1 MKNMKLKFILF
12 FVTCLLILLPL
23 KAQAE
28 GNTPADIAD
37 KAGAYDIESPYL
49 TRDEIE
55 GRTSVNIFGKAAE
68 IIKDSFKDGCGAL
81 AGFGKIMAVVTLC
94 CVMQAMKAGK
104 GEELDLACGYISA
117 LAVSAVAFGVV
128 YRVFILVTA
137 SMESL
142 TLVMSSLLPIMSSL
156 FVMGGSPAAGA
167 ASAASLTLVLT
178 IISLLCTKLLM
189 PLLRTSFALCL
200 VGALPSGRDMSAV
213 TNFIKSLASTLLVFL
228 FTLMGTALYFQTSIA
243 AAGDN
248 YFSRSVRFA
257 SGIFIPIIGNMLGD
271 AVRTVMASVSL
282 VKATVGAA
290 GLVMILSVI
299 IPPLITVVLNK
310 LMLSLSS
317 ALAKAMGCEKEGALL
332 FDLCGILNILLAL
345 VAGAG
350 CVCIIALALFI
361 KTGVT

>member
-1 MKNMKLKFILF
+1 
-12 FVTCLLILLPL
+12 
-23 KAQAE
+23 
-28 GNTPADIAD
+28 
-37 KAGAYDIESPYL
+37 
-49 TRDEIE
+49 
-55 GRTSVNIFGKAAE
+55 
-68 IIKDSFKDGCGAL
+68 
-81 AGFGKIMAVVTLC
+81 
-94 CVMQAMKAGK
+94 MQAMKIGK
-104 GEELDLACGYISA
+104 GEELDTACGYISA
-117 LAVSAVAFGVV
+117 LALSAVAFGVV
-128 YRVFILVTA
+128 YNVFILVTA

-142 TLVMSSLLPIMSSL
+142 TVVMSSLLPIMGSL
-156 FVMGGSPAAGA
+156 FVMGGNGAAGA
-167 ASAASLTLVLT
+167 ATTASLTLVLT
-178 IISLLCTKLLM
+178 IISLLCTKLLL

-200 VGALPSGRDMSAV
+200 VGALPSGRDLSSV
-213 TNFIKSLASTLLVFL
+213 TNFIKSLATTLLISL
-228 FTLMGTALYFQTSIA
+228 FTLLGIALYFQTSIA

-257 SGIFIPIIGNMLGD
+257 SGVLIPIIGNMLGD
-271 AVRTVMASVSL
+271 AARTVMASVSL

-310 LMLSLSS
+310 LVLSVSS

-361 KTGVT
+361 KTGVTG